1 MEREGL
7 KVGKEVLAFR
17 SFDLFGSLLQ
27 CDMWGGGRH
36 FPSFTSPQSN
46 TRDRQRLME
55 GEGGFASVPEE
66 QTCVFFYTAT

>member
-1 MEREGL
+1 MRERFGRYCGCLHVVSWTLFWFEG
-7 KVGKEVLAFR
+7 V
-17 SFDLFGSLLQ
+17 
-27 CDMWGGGRH
+27 GGGRG
-36 FPSFTSPQSN
+36 FPSFTSPQSD